1 MFVVATAGHVDHGKS
16 TLVRALTGMEPD
28 RWAEERQ
35 RGMTIDLGYAWC
47 TLPTGE
53 TVAFVDV
60 PGHQRF
66 IGNMLA
72 GLGPSPAVVF
82 VVAADEGWRRQ
93 SSEHL
98 AAIDALGLCHGL
110 LVVTRGDLADPSA
123 ALAQAQAKIA
133 RSSLGAVAAVA
144 VSGLT
149 GAGLDELRAAL
160 HRLVAGLP
168 PPDPAARVRLWVDRS
183 FVIRGSG
190 TVVTGTLSAGTIA
203 VHDELELRGSTVRV
217 RGLHSLGRSVES
229 ASGASRVAVNLR
241 SVPRDAVRRGDALLA
256 PGAWRWTQE
265 LDARL
270 NAAEVPAELVL
281 HLGSAAVP
289 VRVRPLGGAVVRL
302 RLDQPL
308 PIQVGDRA
316 ILRDPG
322 RQSVAAGLEVL
333 DADPPEL
340 RRRGAAA
347 RRAAELAAGQP
358 SLPVEVGRRGAVR
371 RGDLA
376 ALGVPLDGLDR
387 IREVADWLVDPS
399 QWSGWTQRLR
409 ALAAESLPVEA
420 ARRRIGVP
428 DRRLMRYLV
437 ADAGLT
443 VRHGRVQQPGAV
455 ARLGAAEASI
465 VRLEDRLRAQPFRA
479 PERSDLHELGLGN
492 RDIAIA
498 VEAERLLRLSND
510 VVLLP
515 SAPAVAVATLSR
527 LPQPFTTSD
536 ARQALD
542 TTRRVVIPLLEY
554 LDAQGW
560 TRRLDDS
567 YRTVVGGPG
576 DVRRNIGEFTRE

>member
-1 MFVVATAGHVDHGKS
+1 VFVVATAGHVDHGKS

-35 RGMTIDLGYAWC
+35 RGMTIDLGYAWF

-110 LVVTRGDLADPSA
+110 LVVTRSDLADPSA

-144 VSGLT
+144 VSGPT
-149 GAGLDELRAAL
+149 GAGLEELRAAL
-160 HRLVAGLP
+160 HRLVAALP

-203 VHDELELRGSTVRV
+203 VHDELELRGTTVHV

-229 ASGASRVAVNLR
+229 ASGAARVAVNLR
-241 SVPRDAVRRGDALLA
+241 SVPRDAVGRGDALLA
-256 PGAWRWTQE
+256 PGAWRWTQQ

-270 NAAEVPAELVL
+270 NTAEVPAELVL

-333 DADPPEL
+333 DPDPPEL

-347 RRAAELAAGQP
+347 RRAAELAAGP
-358 SLPVEVGRRGAVR
+358 PNLTTEVGRRGVVR
-371 RGDLA
+371 RSDLA
-376 ALGVPLDGLDR
+376 ALGVPLDELDR
-387 IREVADWLVDPS
+387 IREVADWLVAPP

-428 DRRLMRYLV
+428 DRRLMRNLV

-443 VRHGRVQQPGAV
+443 VRHGRVQHPGAV
-455 ARLGAAEASI
+455 AQLGAAEASI

-479 PERSDLHELGLGN
+479 PERSDLRELGLGN

-515 SAPAVAVATLSR
+515 SAPAAAVATLNR

-542 TTRRVVIPLLEY
+542 TTRRVVIPLLEH

-567 YRTVVGGPG
+567 YRTVIRGPR
-576 DVRRNIGEFTRE
+576 DVRRNIGEFSHE

>member
-1 MFVVATAGHVDHGKS
+1 VFVVATAGHVDHGKS

-72 GLGPSPAVVF
+72 GLGPSPAVMF

-110 LVVTRGDLADPSA
+110 LVVTRSDLADPSA
-123 ALAQAQAKIA
+123 TLAQAQAKIA
-133 RSSLGAVAAVA
+133 QSSLGAVRAVA
-144 VSGLT
+144 VSGAT
-149 GAGLDELRAAL
+149 SAGLGELRAAL
-160 HRLVAGLP
+160 HRLVATLP
-168 PPDPAARVRLWVDRS
+168 RPDPAARLRLWVDRS
-183 FVIRGSG
+183 FTIRGSG

-203 VHDELELRGSTVRV
+203 VHDELELRGTGIRV
-217 RGLHSLGRSVES
+217 RGLHSLGRAVES
-229 ASGASRVAVNLR
+229 VSGVARVAVNLR
-241 SVPRDAVRRGDALLA
+241 SVPQDAVRRGDALLT
-256 PGAWRWTQE
+256 PGAWRWTQQ

-270 NAAEVPAELVL
+270 QTVDVPADLVL

-289 VRVRPLGGAVVRL
+289 VRLRPLGGAIVRV

-308 PIQVGDRA
+308 PIQAGDRA

-322 RQSVAAGLEVL
+322 RQSIAAGVEIL

-347 RRAAELAAGQP
+347 RRARELAAGRP
-358 SLPVEVGRRGAVR
+358 SLAAEVGRRGAVR
-371 RGDLA
+371 HSQLA
-376 ALGVPLDGLDR
+376 ALGIPLDHLDG
-387 IREVADWLVDPS
+387 IRPVGDWLVAPS
-399 QWSGWTQRLR
+399 QWSDWTEQLR
-409 ALAAESLPVEA
+409 SLAGESLPVEA
-420 ARRRIGVP
+420 ARRRIGLP
-428 DRRLMRYLV
+428 DRQLMSCLITET
-437 ADAGLT
+437 GLT
-443 VRHGRVQQPGAV
+443 VRNGRVQRPGA
-455 ARLGAAEASI
+455 AAQLGAAEPSI
-465 VRLEDRLRAQPFRA
+465 LRLEQRLRAQPFRA
-479 PERSDLHELGLGN
+479 AERSELHELGLGS

-498 VEAERLLRLSND
+498 VEAERLLRLSHD
-510 VVLLP
+510 IVLLP
-515 SAPAVAVATLSR
+515 SAPLTAVGILSR
-527 LPQPFTTSD
+527 LPQPFTTSE

-542 TTRRVVIPLLEY
+542 TTRRVVIPLLEH
-554 LDAQGW
+554 LDAYGW
-560 TRRLDDS
+560 TRRLDES
-567 YRTVVGGPG
+567 HRTIAPKS
-576 DVRRNIGEFTRE
+576 DF